1 MTFSRDLPAATTGW
15 RDLIALAL
23 AEDVGNGDITTL
35 STVPEDAIATCTL
48 HAKEPGVLSGV
59 DVAEAVFAI
68 VDPEIEFLTVKRN
81 GERIDVGDTIARLAG
96 SARSLLTA
104 ERTALNIMQRLSGVA
119 TSTAR
124 YVEATTGTSAMIVDT
139 RKTTP
144 GMRLL
149 EKRAVLH
156 GGGGNHRFGLADG
169 VLIKDNHLAAIG
181 GDHPVREAVRS
192 ARVLAPHTMKI
203 EVEVTTLAELDEA
216 LAAGADIVLLDN
228 MDTDTMAAAVQRRD
242 ATAPGTLLEASGGIR
257 LERIAEIARIGIDLI
272 SVGALTHSSKALD
285 ISLEFSLS
293 R

>member
-1 MTFSRDLPAATTGW
+1 MTIPRDLPAATSGW
-15 RDLIALAL
+15 RDLIDLAL

-35 STVPEDAIATCTL
+35 STVAEDATATGTL
-48 HAKEPGVLSGV
+48 LAKEAGVLSGV

-68 VDPEIEFLTVKRN
+68 VDPAITFKAVKRN
-81 GERIDVGDTIARLAG
+81 GDPIEVGDTIARLAG

-119 TSTAR
+119 TATAR
-124 YVEATTGTSAMIVDT
+124 YVDATKGTGATIVDT

-144 GMRLL
+144 GMRML

-181 GDHPVREAVRS
+181 GDHPVRDAVRS
-192 ARVLAPHTMKI
+192 ARKLAPHTMKI
-203 EVEVTTLAELDEA
+203 EVEVTTLAELDKA
-216 LAAGADIVLLDN
+216 LEAGADIVLLDN
-228 MDTDTMAAAVQRRD
+228 MDTTTMTEAARRRD
-242 ATAPGTLLEASGGIR
+242 VAAPGTLLEASGGIT
-257 LERIAEIARIGIDLI
+257 LERIAVIAATGIDLI

-285 ISLEFSLS
+285 ISLEFALS